1 MNKAPQEKVKFNK
14 KSENEVVIYE
24 AICNFSQSL
33 LRQSDPAQTILG
45 YKYDNKCNFLCL
57 LLSEESKV

>member
-1 MNKAPQEKVKFNK
+1 MKLSYTKA
-14 KSENEVVIYE
+14 
-24 AICNFSQSL
+24 AATLASL
-33 LRQSDPAQTILG
+33 LRHSDPVQTILG